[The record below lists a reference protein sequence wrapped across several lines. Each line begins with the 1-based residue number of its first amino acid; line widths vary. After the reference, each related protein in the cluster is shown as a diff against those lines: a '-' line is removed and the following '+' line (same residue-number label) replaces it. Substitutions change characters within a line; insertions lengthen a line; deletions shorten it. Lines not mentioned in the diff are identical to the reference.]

1 MTLQHNIV
9 NNLYGLRTPD
19 LRSLIGQRDCTPV
32 QNGVVMIIVIIQ
44 VKSNKAAH
52 SRKAHEENLYI
63 GDVMV
68 IRSVVYRRNDQGGDR
83 AALT

>member
-9 NNLYGLRTPD
+9 NNLCGLKTPD
-19 LRSLIGQRDCTPV
+19 LRSLLGQRDHAPV
-32 QNGVVMIIVIIQ
+32 QNGVVMVIVVVQ

-63 GDVMV
+63 GDVVV